1 MKEWKNKFIEELKK
15 QIGKR
20 YALGGGQMKKWKGYD
35 NLDNKGNWVGFDCCG
50 GIMHALRQATEINLT
65 MRNVPGMMQAPWL
78 YPVTE
83 MALQESDLI
92 FVDIPGKNENGNVM
106 RDENGYPIYGKFNH
120 VMTYLGSDYIITTEG
135 EGGDFRINPK
145 SKTKTQYFKFSRFKI
160 ISAKIF
166 EDTTRYIFMRINWE
180 WLRLWKK
187 NHEKK

>member
-83 MALQESDLI
+83 MALQEGDLI
-92 FVDIPGKNENGNVM
+92 FVDIPGK
-106 RDENGYPIYGKFNH
+106 DENGDIMRDKNGYPVYGKFNH
-120 VMTYLGSDYIITTEG
+120 VMTYLGWDRYQIIGMFFDFNTGEIELEIRQRDYSDEFERITG
-135 EGGDFRINPK
+135 YNP
-145 SKTKTQYFKFSRFKI
+145 T
-160 ISAKIF
+160 
-166 EDTTRYIFMRINWE
+166 
-180 WLRLWKK
+180 
-187 NHEKK
+187 